1 MSVTAITWA
10 SRIPDIGPTEKFVLV
25 ALADYVYK
33 EEVVC
38 FPSVATLERWTN
50 LSNRT
55 IRVAIKRLAEQKL
68 LTVLPRRR
76 ENGSFTSSLYR
87 LSLPA
92 ALPAVGCSRRWQELP
107 EAQIQTEASG
117 SSCRRQKVSRT
128 QIQPAAAPADP
139 EPVLIEP
146 SSRTSNKIPST
157 LDHQRTKKKRSTERM
172 TPEERLKAILEDA
185 DFMTHM
191 VEKYGDDLGGPGMA
205 GVVACIRGA
214 FNHTSS
220 LKWVNDKAGVPRWLA
235 REIVYRQANPPASRG
250 AQPRPTGT
258 RNISGGAR
266 HPFPEKYRGMSSSP
280 PARDGPPLSGRY
292 RHLVHTGNEEKE
304 EA

>member
-1 MSVTAITWA
+1 MSVPAIAWA

-25 ALADYVYK
+25 ALADYIYK

-55 IRVAIKRLAEQKL
+55 IRAAIKRLAEQKL

-76 ENGSFTSSLYR
+76 ENGSFTSSRYS
-87 LSLPA
+87 LSLPEV
-92 ALPAVGCSRRWQELP
+92 LPTGGGNSQRQELP
-107 EAQIQTEASG
+107 EAQIQTAASG
-117 SSCRRQKVSRT
+117 TSRRRQKVSRT

-139 EPVLIEP
+139 DPVLIEP
-146 SSRTSNKIPST
+146 LSRISNKIPST
-157 LDHQRTKKKRSTERM
+157 LDHQRTKKKRSPERM

-185 DFMTHM
+185 DFMTHL
-191 VEKYGDDLGGPGMA
+191 VEEYGDGLGGRA
-205 GVVACIRGA
+205 AVVKCIRDA
-214 FNHTSS
+214 LNHTSS
-220 LKWVNDKAGVPRWLA
+220 LRWVNDKVGVSRWLD
-235 REIVYRQANPPASRG
+235 RQIEWGRTKG

-258 RNISGGAR
+258 RNIPGGAR

-280 PARDGPPLSGRY
+280 PRPPPGPPLSPGRPGD
-292 RHLVHTGNEEKE
+292 RHLVHTSNEEE
-304 EA
+304 EQP